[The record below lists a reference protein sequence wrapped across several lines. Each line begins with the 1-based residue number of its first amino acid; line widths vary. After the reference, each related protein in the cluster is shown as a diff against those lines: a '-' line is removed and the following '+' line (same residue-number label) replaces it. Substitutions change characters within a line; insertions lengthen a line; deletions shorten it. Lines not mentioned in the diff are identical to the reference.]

1 MKLLGKTALFFGA
14 LVGMAFP
21 DLLTLSGT
29 AEVAYKAYANH
40 NLPSTNNKE
49 VVIQI
54 VRFPSGE
61 DGLFLTQKISNYDIR
76 WNSRPFKTEI
86 LYDAYS
92 NQILQAHFK
101 PVRISSGY
109 TTVSY
114 EESYTASLSLN
125 LFELEIEQNFPYL
138 DSEMG
143 DYEKQFLKEC
153 DGIHFVGKNVAK
165 KAQEIAGKN
174 RRAAEVIFALT
185 LWVSQEITNVVS
197 TNDAEEISD
206 STTVL
211 EKRRSGRLGKLNLL
225 VAMIR
230 SQKIPARLV
239 RGFCVDHEIRIE
251 QAAKPGALFSPGS
264 KGDSYWIEVYFPTY
278 GFVPVDPEESVFFLL
293 PGRIKRKVALS
304 FAELQ
309 DPPRPTSGYG
319 SAMEDSFY
327 EVQDK
332 PEVRLKVVSN
342 VEATTSFFFSAPVN
356 EKHLGKALESIRKT
370 KPAPAVFPPGNEGS
384 RRSLCETLRI
394 SGNPADRYY
403 GERFYLASNVILNR
417 MEVSLFRLV
426 DNGGLVSLQICKDQD
441 GEVGE
446 TLVESEPVK
455 VTDLRVPASFRW
467 VGFGFGSGQKSVS
480 LAPGW
485 YWIIPRLRGNSVVHW
500 AFQGWSPATSPMNA
514 FVLEGKNVKKGI
526 LAGQFLFRF
535 ANPSESSR

>member
-1 MKLLGKTALFFGA
+1 R
-14 LVGMAFP
+14 MAFP

-29 AEVAYKAYANH
+29 AEVSYKAYANH

-49 VVIQI
+49 VVVQI

-61 DGLFLTQKISNYDIR
+61 DGLFLTQKITNYDIR

-86 LYDAYS
+86 IYDAYS

-114 EESYTASLSLN
+114 EESYTASLALN
-125 LFELEIEQNFPYL
+125 LFELEIDQNVPYL
-138 DSEMG
+138 ESEMG
-143 DYEKQFLKEC
+143 DYERQFLKEC
-153 DGIHFVGKNVAK
+153 EGIHFAGKNVAK

-185 LWVSQEITNVVS
+185 LWVSQEITNAVS
-197 TNDAEEISD
+197 TNESEEIPD
-206 STTVL
+206 SVSVL

-225 VAMIR
+225 TAMIR

-251 QAAKPGALFSPGS
+251 QAAKPGVLFSPGS

-278 GFVPVDPEESVFFLL
+278 GFVPVDPEESIFFLL

-304 FAELQ
+304 LSELQ

-332 PEVRLKVVSN
+332 PDVRLRVASN
-342 VEATTSFFFSAPVN
+342 IEATTSFFFSAPVN
-356 EKHLGKALESIRKT
+356 GKHLVKAVESVRKG
-370 KPAPAVFPPGNEGS
+370 KPAPAAFPPGNEGS
-384 RRSLCETLRI
+384 QRSLCETLRI

-403 GERFYLASNVILNR
+403 GERFYLASNALLSR

-446 TLVESEPVK
+446 QVAESDPVK

-467 VGFGFGSGQKSVS
+467 VGFNFGGAKKSVA

-500 AFQGWSPATSPMNA
+500 AFQGWSPASSLMNA
-514 FVLEGKNVKKGI
+514 FVLGDKNVKKGI

-535 ANPSESSR
+535 ASPSESSR